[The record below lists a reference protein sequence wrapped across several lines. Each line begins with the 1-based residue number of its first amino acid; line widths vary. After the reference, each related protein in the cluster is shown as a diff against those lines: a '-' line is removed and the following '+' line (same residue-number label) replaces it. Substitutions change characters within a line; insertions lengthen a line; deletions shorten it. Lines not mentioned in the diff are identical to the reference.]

1 MAKKGESKTNG
12 KVSSN
17 GVLPKLKE
25 VYEFMTQN
33 NLEAVELDEPGMHL
47 KLVRRKAHAPMPMP
61 VPVMTMGGSPSHQP
75 ASGSPSPAGVTAA
88 PAAPAGLTIKASMM
102 GIFYRAASP
111 SSPPFVKEGDAVK
124 AGQVL
129 CMIEAMKVFNEIKA
143 DYPCKVVK
151 VLLDNGKP
159 VKMGQDLFVVER
171 A

>member
-1 MAKKGESKTNG
+1 MTKKSAAAPKAP
-12 KVSSN
+12 SN

-25 VYEFMTQN
+25 VYEFMTHN

-47 KLVRRKAHAPMPMP
+47 KMVRRRAQAPAPVP
-61 VPVMTMGGSPSHQP
+61 VPVMMAGTAP
-75 ASGSPSPAGVTAA
+75 AAA
-88 PAAPAGLTIKASMM
+88 PAAQAPAAAPASDVPAGTPIKSTMM

-111 SSPPFVKEGDAVK
+111 SSPPFVKEGETVK
-124 AGQVL
+124 AGHVL

-143 DYPCKVVK
+143 EYPCTVVK

-159 VKMGQDLFVVER
+159 VKLGQDIFIVQR

>member
-12 KVSSN
+12 KTSN

-33 NLEAVELDEPGMHL
+33 NLEAVELDEPGVHL
-47 KLVRRKAHAPMPMP
+47 KLVRRKAHAPMPVP
-61 VPVMTMGGSPSHQP
+61 VPVMMQGGGAPAQTHSAP
-75 ASGSPSPAGVTAA
+75 ASAPAAA
-88 PAAPAGLTIKASMM
+88 PAAAAPAGQTLKSTMM
-102 GIFYRAASP
+102 GIFYRAPSP
-111 SSPPFVKEGDAVK
+111 SSPPFVKEGDMVK

-143 DYPCKVVK
+143 EYPCKVVK
-151 VLLDNGKP
+151 TLLENGKP
-159 VKMGQDLFVVER
+159 VKLGQDIFVIER